1 MGNHVSLVANNSLTD
16 EVTYT
21 LGVATNGSFY
31 MDGEYKSTIALN
43 GVSLTNPDSAAICI
57 DNGKRINVEGTS
69 NTLVDGVGGTQ
80 KACFFIN
87 GHAEFKGSGAPH
99 VDIKYEACL
108 CRTNIR
114 CYTLQ

>member
-1 MGNHVSLVANNSLTD
+1 LNWEYSSSSNKIFFSLTD

-21 LGVATNGSFY
+21 LSGAAAKGSFY

-43 GVSLTNPDSAAICI
+43 GVNLTNPDSAAICI
-57 DNGKRINVEGTS
+57 DNGKRINVVLTDGTS

-87 GHAEFKGSGAPH
+87 GHAEFKGSGAPNLIDEP
-99 VDIKYEACL
+99 VELLNYV
-108 CRTNIR
+108 
-114 CYTLQ
+114 